1 MENEIHKNYFK
12 HKLIIF
18 LIIIGIAF
26 LFWSSAEL
34 QKLFS
39 NSILFTNQYLEQRPL
54 TGIVLFWAISTL
66 SAIISPFSSIPIVP
80 FIAAIWGNIPT
91 ILLLLLGWLSGS
103 TISYF
108 LGSSTGYVLAQKIF
122 SPKSAAHYK
131 QELSMQANFL
141 TVLLFR
147 LAMPTEIAG
156 YVLGT
161 IKYNLIKYFIATTI
175 AETLFAFLV
184 VYSGEAFVEA
194 NKGKFVFFV
203 FLILAITSIMF
214 YFFKKLRKNN
224 SQEI

>member
-1 MENEIHKNYFK
+1 MKNEIHKNYFK
-12 HKLIIF
+12 RKLIIF
-18 LIIIGIAF
+18 LIIIVIAF

-108 LGSSTGYVLAQKIF
+108 LGSTTGYVLAQKIF
-122 SPKSAAHYK
+122 SPKNAAHYK

-194 NKGKFVFFV
+194 NKGRFVFFV
-203 FLILAITSIMF
+203 FLILATTSIMF
-214 YFFKKLRKNN
+214 YFFKKLRKDN

>member
-12 HKLIIF
+12 RRLIIF
-18 LIIIGIAF
+18 LIIIVIAF

-34 QKLFS
+34 QKIFS
-39 NSILFTNQYLEQRPL
+39 SSILFTNQYLEQHPL
-54 TGIVLFWAISTL
+54 IGIISFWAISAL

-80 FIAAIWGNIPT
+80 FIATIWGNIPT
-91 ILLLLLGWLSGS
+91 MFLLLLGWLSGS
-103 TISYF
+103 IISYF
-108 LGSSTGYVLAQKIF
+108 LGSSTGYILAQKIF
-122 SPKSAAHYK
+122 SPKRAGRYK

-161 IKYNLIKYFIATTI
+161 IKYNFIKYFLATII
-175 AETLFAFLV
+175 AETLFAFLI

-194 NKGKFVFFV
+194 NKGRFVFFV
-203 FLILAITSIMF
+203 FLMLATTSITF
-214 YFFKKLRKNN
+214 YFFKKLHKNN
-224 SQEI
+224 SQKI